1 MAKFTHEITMS
12 NYGLTEGDLSQE
24 AVEALED
31 FNSYLEQ
38 LQDKKEQALE
48 EGQEFELTDAQRRKI
63 NRLSASVSEA
73 VEDMIEVD
81 DPALY
86 PAPANPPRKEN
97 KSEGGFDL
105 FAWLK

>member
-12 NYGLTEGDLSQE
+12 NYGLTEDDLSQE

-81 DPALY
+81 DSAEA
-86 PAPANPPRKEN
+86 APANPPRQEK
-97 KSEGGFDL
+97 KSEAGFDL